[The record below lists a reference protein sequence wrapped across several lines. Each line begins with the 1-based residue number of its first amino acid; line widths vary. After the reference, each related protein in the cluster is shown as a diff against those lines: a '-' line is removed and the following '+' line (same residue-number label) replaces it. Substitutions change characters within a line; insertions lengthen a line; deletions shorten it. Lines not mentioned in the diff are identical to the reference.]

1 MQTAQHGGGPRR
13 VLDVLLAIQQEAQ
26 EGTQKVLDA
35 ISRDRVDDI
44 SLELLWT
51 EVGKALRE
59 GFGKAGAEHDNEL
72 REVN

>member
-1 MQTAQHGGGPRR
+1 MHMTQHSGRARR
-13 VLDVLLAIQQEAQ
+13 VLDILLAIQQEAQ

-35 ISRDRVDDI
+35 ISGDRVDDI